1 MESNFDIY
9 LTGDILPGCRR
20 GDAVAKLADIFQ
32 LETGMADQL
41 LNGTRRRVKKGCN
54 KASALQFRKIL
65 TEAGLQVAVERH
77 TATASVNRAM
87 DPSAL
92 EGSAQEKAVF
102 ESKAP
107 TMPSE
112 LIQNSPT
119 QTFDTPVDY
128 EPIDRVSARPSDKPY
143 TVDVQVPLEM
153 APAGELLLAPNT
165 DNTPS
170 GPVGTFDLAP
180 AGELIPTI
188 KPVKQPLNPKTDHLQ
203 LRPTKEG

>member
-20 GDAVAKLADIFQ
+20 GDAVAKLADLFN

-41 LNGTRRRVKKGCN
+41 LNGTRRRVKKSCN

-77 TATASVNRAM
+77 SVTPRVNRTIDA
-87 DPSAL
+87 SAL

-102 ESKAP
+102 ESKTP

-112 LIQNSPT
+112 LIQNNPVET
-119 QTFDTPVDY
+119 ADTPVDY
-128 EPIDRVSARPSDKPY
+128 EPIDRVSARPSDEPY
-143 TVDVQVPLEM
+143 TVDVQVPLEV
-153 APAGELLLAPNT
+153 APAGELLLDPNT
-165 DNTPS
+165 DDTPS
-170 GPVGTFDLAP
+170 GPVGAFDLAP

-188 KPVKQPLNPKTDHLQ
+188 KPVRQLLKPKTDHLQ
-203 LRPTKEG
+203 LRPTKDS